1 MECKRRIIISFNFI
15 KSKDDIE
22 KEAKE
27 YAKKGKQ
34 RDKRQKDKNSDII
47 NLFYWHQRKNIC
59 YTLYILIF
67 WKNLLLLQFNLFIQ
81 IIMSK
86 YEYIILEVLIFC
98 AAMQKD

>member
-47 NLFYWHQRKNIC
+47 NLFY
-59 YTLYILIF
+59 
-67 WKNLLLLQFNLFIQ
+67 
-81 IIMSK
+81 
-86 YEYIILEVLIFC
+86 
-98 AAMQKD
+98 